1 MKYKA
6 GIICG
11 VLIWFF
17 TYLITNTIEPIV
29 IDNVTYINI
38 IIPLSIVIVTGFFGI
53 IYIREINENEV
64 IEGIKAGILFLAI
77 DIICDLIF
85 FVIPQ
90 NKNILTENYPEHL
103 ILMTILI
110 LVITTLIGY
119 LAQMKIELKWVLI

>member
-119 LAQMKIELKWVLI
+119 LAQMKIELK